1 MLYITF
7 IYVFRQR
14 GTRVF
19 VHFLERNNFFTIFFF
34 FEGLKRLVLWMACKT
49 FIEKIVIGRNSEE
62 NSKGR
67 FFASFSSG
75 SLMKIET
82 TRFEEAR
89 QVCRM

>member
-7 IYVFRQR
+7 TCVFTQR

-19 VHFLERNNFFTIFFF
+19 VHFLERNNFFTVFF
-34 FEGLKRLVLWMACKT
+34 FEKLERLVLWMVCRR

-67 FFASFSSG
+67 SFASFSSG
-75 SLMKIET
+75 FLMKIET